1 MIGSVYSNSNYITVS
16 GGSPSNP
23 YISPGAVGAGM
34 VRWNP
39 NMQCLEVNDGN
50 TWLTFNQSHV
60 GIDLSPETQMLLN
73 WARQKMAE
81 EQKLEAMM
89 ERYPALKK
97 AKDNLDMM
105 LNIVKD
111 DFHEM

>member
-1 MIGSVYSNSNYITVS
+1 MIESVYSNSNYITVS

-50 TWLTFNQSHV
+50 TWLTFSQSHV